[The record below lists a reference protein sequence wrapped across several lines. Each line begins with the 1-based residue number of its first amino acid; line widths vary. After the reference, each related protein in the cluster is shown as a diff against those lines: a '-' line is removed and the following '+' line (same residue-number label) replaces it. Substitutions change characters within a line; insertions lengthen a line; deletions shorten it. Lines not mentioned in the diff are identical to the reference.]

1 MYKEERMDNDYVD
14 ELVYEWDEVYKKGQ
28 LSLWVLLSLYDGK
41 KYAAE
46 IAEFMTRVTNGTFE
60 VQEQSLYRALR
71 RFKGMR
77 MISVSEEDSPNGG
90 QKRKFYELTDI
101 GEAVL
106 AQFVDLH
113 IRPLTKPDMVV
124 LLSKIQKK
132 GTTS

>member
-1 MYKEERMDNDYVD
+1 MNSDYVD

-46 IAEFMTRVTNGTFE
+46 IAEFMNEVTNGTFE

-77 MISVSEEDSPNGG
+77 MVSVSEEDSPNGG
-90 QKRKFYELTDI
+90 PKRKFYELTST

-106 AQFVDLH
+106 ARFTELH
-113 IRPLTKPDMVV
+113 ITPLTKPTIAA
-124 LLSKIQKK
+124 LLQKIQQK
-132 GTTS
+132 GIES

>member
-1 MYKEERMDNDYVD
+1 MDNNYVD

-46 IAEFMTRVTNGTFE
+46 IAEFMNQVTNGTFE

-77 MISVSEEDSPNGG
+77 MVSVSEEDSPNGG
-90 QKRKFYELTDI
+90 PKRKFYELTST

-106 AQFVDLH
+106 ARFAELH
-113 IRPLTKPDMVV
+113 ITPLTKPTIAA
-124 LLSKIQKK
+124 LLQKIQQK
-132 GTTS
+132 GIES

>member
-1 MYKEERMDNDYVD
+1 MDSNYVD

-46 IAEFMTRVTNGTFE
+46 IAEFMSRVTNGTFE

-71 RFKGMR
+71 RFKGMS
-77 MISVSEEDSPNGG
+77 MVSVSEEDSPNGG
-90 QKRKFYELTDI
+90 PKRKFYELTAT

-106 AQFVDLH
+106 AQFIRLH
-113 IRPLTKPDMVV
+113 IDPLTQPAIAG
-124 LLSKIQKK
+124 LLHKIQQK
-132 GTTS
+132 GIES

>member
-1 MYKEERMDNDYVD
+1 MDNDYVD

-46 IAEFMTRVTNGTFE
+46 IAEFMNRVTNGTFE

-77 MISVSEEDSPNGG
+77 MVSVSEEDSPNGG
-90 QKRKFYELTDI
+90 PKRKFYELTQI
-101 GEAVL
+101 GKAVL
-106 AQFVDLH
+106 AQFVELH
-113 IRPLTKPDMVV
+113 ITPLTKHDIAV
-124 LLSKIQKK
+124 LLSSIQQE
-132 GTTS
+132 GTKS